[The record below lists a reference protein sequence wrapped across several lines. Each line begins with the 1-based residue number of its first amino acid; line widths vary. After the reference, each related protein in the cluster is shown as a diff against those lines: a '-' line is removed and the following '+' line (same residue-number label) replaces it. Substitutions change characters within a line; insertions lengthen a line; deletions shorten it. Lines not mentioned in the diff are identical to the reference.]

1 MFIFCGQR
9 IENYWFF
16 YSRFFV
22 LFDDL
27 IGCLPNRRGVLVLE
41 NDLIGFSNLKID
53 IKDLHLYKNF
63 IGLKN
68 KPIKKVI
75 ESLF

>member
-27 IGCLPNRRGVLVLE
+27 IGCFTNRCGVLVLE
-41 NDLIGFSNLKID
+41 NDLIGFSNLKIEM
-53 IKDLHLYKNF
+53 KDLQCLYKNF
-63 IGLKN
+63 IGLKTN
-68 KPIKKVI
+68 LSKK
-75 ESLF
+75 L